1 MFVVMAE
8 NASGER
14 LQLTQNVN
22 YDVVQIDGLN
32 PPSATL
38 NTTAVAGFDGEQY
51 NSGRVN
57 TRNVVLTIVIN
68 PDIETNRLNL
78 YKIFRTKQYIKLY
91 FKNNSR
97 NVFID
102 GRIETIEC
110 DYFAIRQTMQI
121 SMICFQPYFCEVDSS
136 AILKHK
142 NSLLEFP
149 VEFLPEGIEFSTI
162 NDSPKL
168 NIVNAG
174 EVETG
179 MFIILRA
186 KGGNVHRPT
195 IYNSRTREKI
205 ELALDTLEDG
215 AEIWINTNK
224 GERGVSLINT
234 SGYYDNIINTFTR
247 DSSWLQLDIGE
258 NFFEYT
264 TYFGSENLEIEIRF
278 NNKYQGV

>member
-1 MFVVMAE
+1 MFVVIAE
-8 NASGER
+8 NESGER
-14 LQLTQNVN
+14 LQLSQNIN
-22 YDVVQIDGLN
+22 YDVVKIDGLN

-38 NTTAVAGFDGEQY
+38 NTTAVAGYDGEQY

-57 TRNVVLTIVIN
+57 TRNIVLTIVIN

-121 SMICFQPYFCEVDSS
+121 SMICFQPYFCEVDSY

-142 NSLLEFP
+142 TPMLEFP

-162 NDSPKL
+162 NDDPK
-168 NIVNAG
+168 IKVVNSG

-186 KGGNVHRPT
+186 IGGDVHKPT
-195 IYNSRTREKI
+195 IYNSRTSEKI
-205 ELALDTLEDG
+205 ELNVDTLSEG
-215 AEIWINTNK
+215 AEIRINTNK
-224 GERGVSLINT
+224 GERSIWLIT
-234 SGYYDNIINTFTR
+234 ELGYGENIINTLSR
-247 DSSWLQLDIGE
+247 DSTWLQLNIGE
-258 NFFEYT
+258 NVFEYT
-264 TYFGSENLEIEIRF
+264 TYSGDENLEINIIY